1 MTDAPKNPENKTLED
16 KVASY
21 GEKVLS
27 WTSPDR
33 WLPKRKV
40 PDPHEIIYGT
50 LNDRVFANA
59 VDTGIIIMLFF
70 KVFYWISQFVDD
82 TGSNQLMNNAI
93 LQGASQ
99 DQLTRIATDTDFFG
113 NLFQSY
119 ALQLSFIGMIVV
131 ALWHYSATSPGKW
144 LMRLRVVN
152 EADGIPIKAGQAVL
166 RYVSYF
172 ASPMLGLTIMLFL
185 LPIIGAGIGTLVGFV
200 IALAGFFWV
209 GWDDKKQGWH
219 DKIAGTAVIK
229 VKHWQFKASK
239 TSEYP
244 VQPADEDEESDD
256 IDEAAETPS
265 DEKDSKES

>member
-1 MTDAPKNPENKTLED
+1 MTNAPKEPDNEKFED
-16 KVASY
+16 KIAGY

-33 WLPKRKV
+33 WLPKRKK
-40 PDPHEIIYGT
+40 PDPYDIVYGN
-50 LNDRVFANA
+50 LNDRMFANA
-59 VDTGIIIMLFF
+59 MDTGIIIILFF

-82 TGSNQLMNNAI
+82 TGSNQLMNNAMM
-93 LQGASQ
+93 QGATQ
-99 DQLTRIATDTDFFG
+99 DQLTRIATETDFLA

-119 ALQLSFIGMIVV
+119 VLQLSFVGMAVV
-131 ALWHYSATSPGKW
+131 ALWHYTATTPGKW

-152 EADGIPIKAGQAVL
+152 EADGMPIKAGQAIL

-172 ASPMLGLTIMLFL
+172 ASPLIGMTVMFFL
-185 LPIIGAGIGTLVGFV
+185 LPIVGTGTGM
-200 IALAGFFWV
+200 LAGFVVALIGFLWI

-229 VKHWQFKASK
+229 VKHWQFKASD

-244 VQPADEDEESDD
+244 APPTKNEAELSASHNADDAP
-256 IDEAAETPS
+256 IA
-265 DEKDSKES
+265 EKDSKE